1 MQMHLGSIQ
10 NMLKPQ
16 MWTPMQRTMGQVQNS
31 GLGKII
37 QQINANYSGK
47 RNRDTIEL
55 SQKALELLKAGSAS
69 KTDEAGKSE
78 AAFGYQKNSAGMFT
92 QEEWAEN
99 AISEQRDGIQTVS
112 DLIDYAKSK
121 LQYTMSKIS
130 ELENYLN
137 GTGTHS
143 DPNMTKE
150 LAETYLHNYKQSIQ
164 SDYTD
169 IIQSH
174 INPHRSTVDEYDG
187 LSGGLASKVIGNQL
201 DSISAESLGL
211 SNLPDDPHEIME
223 ALENASKILAGMKQ
237 NAEDAYQEMTGGK
250 QLTEPAR
257 STSIFDGKSSLNF
270 FASQMEK
277 SYRIIDTAQM
287 KFTGQTFSISK

>member
-78 AAFGYQKNSAGMFT
+78 AAFGYQKNAAGMFT

-174 INPHRSTVDEYDG
+174 LNPHLSTANEYDG
-187 LSGGLASKVIGNQL
+187 LSGGLASKVMENQL
-201 DSISAESLGL
+201 DSISAASLGL
-211 SNLPDDPHEIME
+211 SHLSKDPQEILD
-223 ALENASKILAGMKQ
+223 ALKNASKVLDGMKK
-237 NAEDAYQEMTGGK
+237 NVEDAYQQLTGGK
-250 QLTEPAR
+250 QFPEPAR
-257 STSIFDGKSSLNF
+257 STSIFSGKSSFDF
-270 FASQMEK
+270 FASQMETDH
-277 SYRIIDTAQM
+277 RIIDTAHM
-287 KFTGQTFSISK
+287 KLTGQTLRFI